1 MIGFPINTNIPMT
14 RQMSY
19 RIPSEDEV
27 AKAIENVLVRTPHM
41 RSQRELCDAVSA
53 ELMCL
58 DTDYRI
64 GPERIRRIGIS
75 RQLFKLEIKY
85 ADKGR
90 PAGKWCPVCGSIL
103 LSVRNRTLDGK
114 TVELMRRCKVC
125 GYSAKGNCSKPA
137 RYVIERRV

>member
-1 MIGFPINTNIPMT
+1 MQSDEGT
-14 RQMSY
+14 MSY
-19 RIPSEDEV
+19 RIPSEDDV

-75 RQLFKLEIKY
+75 RQLFKLEIRY
-85 ADKGR
+85 ADRGR

-103 LSVRNRTLDGK
+103 LSVRNRTLEGR

-137 RYVIERRV
+137 RYSIERRV

>member
-1 MIGFPINTNIPMT
+1 MDKTIVRTMP
-14 RQMSY
+14 Y
-19 RIPSEDEV
+19 RIPTEDDV

-41 RSQRELCDAVSA
+41 RSQRELCEAVSA
-53 ELMCL
+53 ELICL

-85 ADKGR
+85 ADRGK

-125 GYSAKGNCSKPA
+125 GYSAKGNTSKPA
-137 RYVIERRV
+137 RYIIERRV

>member
-58 DTDYRI
+58 DTDYRV

-90 PAGKWCPVCGSIL
+90 PAGKWCPVC
-103 LSVRNRTLDGK
+103 
-114 TVELMRRCKVC
+114 ELMRRCKVC

>member
-1 MIGFPINTNIPMT
+1 MQSDEGT
-14 RQMSY
+14 MSY
-19 RIPSEDEV
+19 
-27 AKAIENVLVRTPHM
+27 HM

-75 RQLFKLEIKY
+75 RQLFKLEIRY
-85 ADKGR
+85 ADRGR

-103 LSVRNRTLDGK
+103 LSVRNRTLEGK

-125 GYSAKGNCSKPA
+125 GYAAKGNSSKPA
-137 RYVIERRV
+137 RYSIERRV

>member
-1 MIGFPINTNIPMT
+1 MT
-14 RQMSY
+14 QTMPY

-41 RSQRELCDAVSA
+41 RSQRALCDAVFA
-53 ELMCL
+53 ELLCL

-85 ADKGR
+85 ANRGK
-90 PAGKWCPVCGSIL
+90 PAGKWCPVCGSML

-125 GYSAKGNCSKPA
+125 GYSAKGNASKPA